1 MQQLRIAYGQ
11 KGRCEMKLMR
21 SKIAR
26 VAGLT
31 AIAILVPIGAAGEG
45 SNGVIPDDP
54 LFPQQWTL
62 HNTGQFG
69 GTPGADIRAL
79 EAWEIT
85 TGDPNIVIA
94 VLDQGVDRTHPDL
107 IGNLVPGYDFVDD
120 HDNPDPAPGDAHGTV
135 CAGVA
140 AAKGNNGIGLA
151 GVAYDCKIMPVRTRN
166 GFGIVSAA
174 QDAAA
179 LRWAAAHGADVINYS
194 WVRDDDSPLLR
205 SALEDV
211 TKIGGIGRNG
221 RGCVVCFAAGNTG
234 GRVIPS
240 KGIPQAITVGATDNH
255 DVRWSWSS
263 HGPELAL
270 VAPTGSTTNTLTC
283 WTTDLVGGS
292 AFSSFND
299 DPKIRDYYQYMGG
312 TSGSCPVVAG
322 VAALILSVEPNLTC
336 EEVRHYLCRSAH
348 DLGEPGRDDY
358 YGWGRVDARAALD
371 MVLAKRCD
379 LNNDGV
385 VDEKDL
391 AILEAAMVTQD
402 LRADIAPAKKRDGK
416 VDERDRELLLRY
428 LGTRIPAMPEQEPGL
443 IAHWALDEAEGQ
455 VARGEVEMYERVTPN
470 GTVYGEAVWQ
480 PTGGRK
486 GGALQLDGVDDY
498 IQTPFVL
505 NPPTG
510 SFSVFVWV
518 KGGSPGQVIVSQEQ
532 GANWLWADAATGAL
546 RTDLRQPGASGRL
559 PKPAGP
565 PLISSAVITDG
576 KWHRVGF
583 VWDGGQRILYVDG
596 VEVARD
602 MATGLE
608 PSIGGLQIG
617 TGNTLGAGTFWSG
630 LIDEVR
636 IYNRAVEP

>member
-1 MQQLRIAYGQ
+1 MSLI
-11 KGRCEMKLMR
+11 R

-26 VAGLT
+26 VGGLT
-31 AIAILVPIGAAGEG
+31 AIAILVPIAAAGED
-45 SNGVIPDDP
+45 SNGVFPDDP

-69 GTPGADIRAL
+69 GTSGAAINAPQ
-79 EAWEIT
+79 AWEIT

-94 VLDQGVDRTHPDL
+94 VFDCGVDRTHPDL
-107 IGNLVPGYDFVDD
+107 IDNLVPGYDFVDQD
-120 HDNPDPAPGDAHGTV
+120 DNPDPAAGDAHGTA

-166 GFGIVSAA
+166 GTAIVSAA

-221 RGCVVCFAAGNTG
+221 RGCVVCFAAGNTS
-234 GRVIPS
+234 GRVVPS

-263 HGPELAL
+263 YGPELDL
-270 VAPTGSTTNTLTC
+270 VAPTGGTSTLTC
-283 WTTDLVGGS
+283 WTTDLVGPAG
-292 AFSSFND
+292 FSSL
-299 DPKIRDYYQYMGG
+299 DYYQYMSG

-322 VAALILSVEPNLTC
+322 VAALILSVEPNLTS

-371 MVLAKRCD
+371 LVLAKRCD
-379 LNNDGV
+379 LNNDWV

-391 AILEAAMVTQD
+391 AILEAALVTQD

-416 VDERDRELLLRY
+416 VDEKDRELLRRY
-428 LGTRIPAMPEQEPGL
+428 LGTRIPEMPEAGL
-443 IAHWALDEAEGQ
+443 IAHWPLDETEGQ
-455 VARGEVEMYERVTPN
+455 VARGPVVMYEAPTPSA
-470 GTVYGEAVWQ
+470 TVYGEAVWQ
-480 PTGGRK
+480 PTGGKK

-498 IQTPFVL
+498 VQTPFVL
-505 NPPTG
+505 DPSTG
-510 SFSVFVWV
+510 SFSVFAWV
-518 KGGSPGQVIVSQEQ
+518 KGGAPGQVIVSQEQ
-532 GANWLWADAATGAL
+532 GTNWLRADGTTGAL
-546 RTDLRQPGASGRL
+546 RTDLRQRAFTGR
-559 PKPAGP
+559 PAKPAGP

-576 KWHRVGF
+576 KWHRVGM
-583 VWDGGQRILYVDG
+583 VWDGGQRILYVDDA
-596 VEVARD
+596 EVARD
-602 MATGLE
+602 TAAGLE
-608 PSIGGLQIG
+608 PATGGLH
-617 TGNTLGAGTFWSG
+617 LGADSTLSPGAFWSG
-630 LIDEVR
+630 LIDDVH
-636 IYNRAVEP
+636 IYNRVVEP